1 MAKMKKKVFTMLL
14 VALCFIGRAQERGVV
29 SGKVLDAAT
38 SEPLIGA
45 TVRIEGT
52 TIGVTTDKDGIFRLP
67 KFDRHQHTHEITA
80 SFMGYDAQTLE
91 LNAETRTGGLTFML
105 IPNAIAL
112 GEVEVF
118 GERYR
123 QPEKMDFITRMPLRP
138 SEQIQSI
145 SVVSNKLIDQQ
156 QNLTLADAAR
166 NVVGISTFATFGGTS
181 ESLSARGFRGVPV
194 LKNGVRIHSDFRGG
208 GTLTEMQGVES
219 VQVIKGSASI
229 TQGIGNDLA
238 SAGGVLNIATKT
250 PKFINA
256 GEITLGGGS
265 WGRFRPTFDVQNVL
279 SSQGNVAIRLNGA
292 YERSDNFRKSVSK
305 DRVYFNPSIAW
316 QPNSKTTVVVEMD
329 YLHDSRTPDRGT
341 VNLSAMDENNLYEM
355 PHDKFLGFKTDR
367 VYTNQLNYSLRYSRQ
382 LSNKFTFRI
391 AAVGS
396 SLDTDNTGASTSTLR
411 NVSTTGA
418 YNVLSRSLGRSQ
430 RDDKNHLVQIDL
442 IGKDVMTG
450 PIQHTFQVGM
460 DYRNTKVVSTSYTSV
475 VVDTIDVLSAIP
487 NTLPFDIS
495 LVAGDPTTSTAYS
508 YGVMAQDVITFTS
521 FIKAVL
527 GVRYSYQDS
536 NTGTSS
542 ESTTGDAFNPM
553 FGVIV
558 SPWKNIH
565 IFGSYTNTTDLRS
578 ALNLMEDGSPLG
590 KSVVTQ
596 WEAGIKSELFD
607 GRLRA
612 NLTLFHVL
620 NDNLAYTIYN
630 DAGQSTNRYGKAGDL
645 RRQGFEV
652 EVTGRILPN
661 LQAILGY
668 AYLEAEYRN
677 SESNMNGSAPMNAP
691 KHTANGWLYY
701 TIGEGALKGL
711 SFGAGVYY
719 VGKRPVNDWTVKYT
733 HSNTTPGQKPFDMTA
748 YTTVNAT
755 VGYEWKQF
763 GANFVLNNIFDEL
776 GYSSYARGG
785 YINPIDPFN
794 WSLRLKYRF

>member
-1 MAKMKKKVFTMLL
+1 MKRSVFTILL
-14 VALCFIGRAQERGVV
+14 IALCFAGGAQERGVV
-29 SGKVLDAAT
+29 SGKVLDAVT
-38 SEPLIGA
+38 GEPLVGA
-45 TVRIEGT
+45 AVKIEGT
-52 TIGVTTDKDGIFRLP
+52 TIGVTTDKNGLFRLP
-67 KFDRHQHTHEITA
+67 KFDRHQHIHNVTA

-91 LNAETRTGGLTFML
+91 LNSENRSKGLVFKL
-105 IPNAIAL
+105 LPNAIAL

-145 SVVSNKLIDQQ
+145 SVVSNKLIEQQ
-156 QNLTLADAAR
+156 ATLTLADAAR
-166 NVVGISTFATFGGTS
+166 NVVGISTFSTFGGTS
-181 ESLSARGFRGVPV
+181 ESLSARGFRGVPI

-250 PKFINA
+250 PKFINS
-256 GEITLGGGS
+256 GEVTLEGGS
-265 WGRFRPTFDVQNVL
+265 WGRFRPTFDIQNVIT
-279 SSQGNVAIRLNGA
+279 SDGNLAVRLNGA
-292 YERSDNFRKSVSK
+292 YERSDNFRKHVSK
-305 DRVYFNPSIAW
+305 DRIYFNPSVAW
-316 QPNSKTTVVVEMD
+316 QPNSRTSLIAEMD

-355 PHDKFLGFKTDR
+355 PLDKFLGFSSDR
-367 VYTNQLNYSLRYSRQ
+367 VYTNQLNYSLRFSREV
-382 LSNKFTFRI
+382 SNNLTFRI
-391 AAVGS
+391 AVVGS
-396 SLDTDNTGASTSTLR
+396 SLNTDNTGASTSTLR
-411 NVSTTGA
+411 NVATTGE
-418 YNVLSRSLGRSQ
+418 YNILSRSLGRSL
-430 RDDKNHLVQIDL
+430 REDKNRLVQVDL

-450 PIQHTFQVGM
+450 KIQHTFQVGL
-460 DYRNTKVVSTSYTSV
+460 DYRNTEVISTSYKSA
-475 VVDTIDVLSAIP
+475 VVDTINVLSTIP
-487 NTLPFDIS
+487 NTLPGEIS
-495 LVAGDPTTSTAYS
+495 LTANDPSKSNAYS

-536 NTGTSS
+536 KTDTSA
-542 ESTTGDAFNPM
+542 ETVTGDAFNPM
-553 FGVIV
+553 FGAII
-558 SPWKNIH
+558 SPWKNFH

-578 ALNLMEDGSPLG
+578 AANLMEDGTPLG
-590 KSVVTQ
+590 KSVVSQ
-596 WEAGIKSELFD
+596 YEAGIKSELFD
-607 GRLRA
+607 SRLRA
-612 NLTLFHVL
+612 NLTLFYVI
-620 NDNLAYTIYN
+620 NDNLSYAIYD

-668 AYLEAEYRN
+668 AYLDVEYRN
-677 SESNMNGSAPMNAP
+677 SESNKNGSAPMNAP

-701 TIGEGALKGL
+701 TLGEGVLKGL
-711 SFGAGVYY
+711 SFGVGAYY

-733 HSNTTPGQKPFDMTA
+733 HSNTTPGIEPFDMTA

-755 VGYEWKQF
+755 IGYEWKRM
-763 GANFVLNNIFDEL
+763 GANLVFNNIFNEL

-794 WSLRLKYRF
+794 FSIRLKYRF